1 MHLSCGGDL
10 QYESENCGETFAH
23 VCRTYNAALSALL
36 HFHDCMVPAS
46 TAQRAVYSAATPPQL
61 PQESR
66 SRPLQQALLSLSQL
80 HIDHGHVD
88 AATTA
93 LLEAVDVDQGSGDT
107 HAMVMCLMQLC
118 VIMNATTPDCTGE
131 SNSPASLMQVLF
143 SIALKRVPHI
153 AVQW

>member
-1 MHLSCGGDL
+1 
-10 QYESENCGETFAH
+10 
-23 VCRTYNAALSALL
+23 
-36 HFHDCMVPAS
+36 MVPAS
-46 TAQRAVYSAATPPQL
+46 TAQHPKQGAPGGPQQL
-61 PQESR
+61 PPDSR

-118 VIMNATTPDCTGE
+118 VIMHATTPDCTGE
-131 SNSPASLMQVLF
+131 AKSPAALMQVTQQRFCYL
-143 SIALKRVPHI
+143 SSVPMQGI
-153 AVQW
+153 